1 MIHHTL
7 ALNFDSFNGLIGNM
21 SIYDLTPDA
30 TVTPAMLVQLLLEF
44 AKQINEGIVDITKM
58 ELN

>member
-1 MIHHTL
+1 
-7 ALNFDSFNGLIGNM
+7 M